1 MHYYNQGIIQLII
14 IILMFV
20 IILSL
25 LGVSLSTL
33 FGNKT
38 LRENFSFIWIWAKIV
53 WNKYLGAPASY
64 GFDIFIE
71 FIWKPFVAV
80 MKGVKEA
87 GPPQPPQ

>member
-1 MHYYNQGIIQLII
+1 MNNQGIIQLII

-38 LRENFSFIWIWAKIV
+38 LKENFSFIWKWTKIV
-53 WNKYLGAPASY
+53 WDKYLKAPASY
-64 GFDIFIE
+64 GFNIFIDLVWE
-71 FIWKPFVAV
+71 PFVAV

-87 GPPQPPQ
+87 GPPPTPQ